1 MRCVDSMIY
10 LALGLLVVLAL
21 PAGGDE
27 IDIENAPTPTR
38 LIELLPEGGIQ
49 AVDMDVL
56 TITEAF
62 KNGGRTPTLDTYT
75 HWRMKPE
82 DGKLVIELISGRPK
96 PRDVTTKQRW
106 VYNAEGEF
114 ESYQEVLVSKGS
126 RVADLIGKIED
137 DQVVIKPNPEVKGL
151 KRNRDLQR
159 SISLEI
165 FKTHVPNAWIPLVR
179 SYHIRAGNLGYNF
192 ATVDLIRNAEK
203 IKRSAEDVGTESLT
217 VGDQAVIGH
226 LILEKRSYKSKRK
239 SNSPTQSMVLKDGG
253 VFSGQSQNGDFTFKT
268 RRATS
273 EEVRERFYFED

>member
-1 MRCVDSMIY
+1 MRCVDSIVY

-21 PAGGDE
+21 PVGADE

-62 KNGGRTPTLDTYT
+62 RKGGRYPSLDTYT

-96 PRDVTTKQRW
+96 PRDYNTEQRW
-106 VYNAEGEF
+106 VYNAEGEL
-114 ESYQEVLVSKGS
+114 ESYQEVRVSKGN

-137 DQVVIKPNPEVKGL
+137 DQLVIKPNPEVKGL
-151 KRNRDLQR
+151 KQNMALQR
-159 SISLEI
+159 SISLETL
-165 FKTHVPNAWIPLVR
+165 KTHVPNAWIPLVR
-179 SYHIRAGNLGYNF
+179 SYHIRAGHLGYHF
-192 ATVDLIRNAEK
+192 ATVDLTRNAEQ
-203 IKRSAEDVGTESLT
+203 IKRSVEDVGTESLT
-217 VGDQAVIGH
+217 VGDQAVVGH

-239 SNSPTQSMVLKDGG
+239 SNSPTLSMVLKDGG
-253 VFSGQSQNGDFTFKT
+253 VFNGQSQNGDYTFKT

-273 EEVRERFYFED
+273 EEVRERFSFED